1 MIAPRTYRFR
11 LVLYIG
17 VLLLFLVAALV
28 LSYHSSNTLVLK
40 EAENNAARLAQQIE
54 GQIKIEARDLAER
67 VKMLRDNTGFTSYLH
82 MAVSL
87 GTDPGALREL
97 YQRQFGWLQIDRS
110 VVLSRS
116 GRALIGAQHADLN
129 KTVIE
134 RGLMAGTGEHQFY
147 HEGKRG
153 LEMVVTSPISYRSQ
167 SLGVIAITRTLDA
180 AWMNVVRQMSGGQL
194 FLVKNGRIVLSTITE
209 EHGGQSFI
217 PSNDRIVITGESYL
231 VRRVSIG
238 DDARLPQL
246 WFALSQVELTAH
258 LHEQRNRLLALVIA
272 GCLGG
277 LMIGF
282 MMLRNF
288 SAPLGRLVKL
298 TEEVG
303 AGRLPEIR
311 RSPSHDEIGYL
322 TNRFSEMVTSLREQ
336 QDEVKRAQEQLEHEA
351 TTDALTGLYNR
362 RYLYS
367 LFPKLWS
374 EAIRS
379 HKSLALIIIDID
391 HFKKINDRYGHPT
404 GDSVLLHI
412 AIVLRSNCRVSDFL
426 FRIGGEE
433 FLILTSGDNEG
444 GTRVAEKIRST
455 LELEPYSD
463 ADNSISVTASFGVA
477 QADAGDGTNNLEQLL
492 QRADQALYAA
502 KKGGRNRV
510 VASYPQRASA

>member
-1 MIAPRTYRFR
+1 VSAPRTYRLR

-17 VLLLFLVAALV
+17 ALLLFLVAALV

-67 VKMLRDNTGFTSYLH
+67 ARMVRDNAGFTSYLYI
-82 MAVSL
+82 AVSL

-97 YQRQFGWLQIDRS
+97 YERQFGWLQIDRS

-116 GRALIGAQHADLN
+116 GKSLIGAQHVDLQ
-129 KTVIE
+129 KALAE
-134 RGLMAGTGEHQFY
+134 RRLMAEAGEYRFY
-147 HEGKRG
+147 FEGKRG
-153 LEMVVTSPISYRSQ
+153 LEMVATSPIGYRSQ
-167 SLGVIAITRTLDA
+167 SLGTIAVTKTLDA
-180 AWMNVVRQMSGGQL
+180 GWMNITRQMSGGQL
-194 FLVKNGRIVLSTITE
+194 FLVKDGRIVLSTIAE
-209 EHGGQSFI
+209 ARNGHAFASLD
-217 PSNDRIVITGESYL
+217 DRVDINGESYL
-231 VRRVSIG
+231 VRRVMFDS
-238 DDARLPQL
+238 DARLPQL
-246 WFALSQVELTAH
+246 WFGLSQQELTAH
-258 LHEQRNRLLALVIA
+258 LNEQRNRLLALVVA
-272 GCLGG
+272 GCFGG
-277 LMIGF
+277 LIIGF
-282 MMLRNF
+282 LILRNF

-298 TEEVG
+298 IEEVG
-303 AGRLPEIR
+303 AGHLPEIHR
-311 RSPSHDEIGYL
+311 VPPHDEIGYL

-336 QDEVKRAQEQLEHEA
+336 QDEVQRTQKLLQHEA

-374 EAIRS
+374 EAMRS
-379 HKSLALIIIDID
+379 NKSLALILIDID
-391 HFKKINDRYGHPT
+391 HFKKINDRYGHPM
-404 GDSVLLHI
+404 GDSVLLHV
-412 AIVLRSNCRVSDFL
+412 AIVLRANCRVSDFL

-444 GTRVAEKIRST
+444 GTQVAEKIRST
-455 LELEPYSD
+455 LEREPHCEGECT
-463 ADNSISVTASFGVA
+463 IPVTASFGVA
-477 QADAGDGTNNLEQLL
+477 QTDTADGTGGLEQLM

>member
-1 MIAPRTYRFR
+1 VIAPRTYRFR

-17 VLLLFLVAALV
+17 MLLLFLVAALV

-67 VKMLRDNTGFTSYLH
+67 AKMVRDNTGFTSYLYI
-82 MAVSL
+82 AVSL

-110 VVLSRS
+110 VVLSRT
-116 GRALIGAQHADLN
+116 GRALIGAQQADLN
-129 KTVIE
+129 KTLIK
-134 RGLMAGTGEHQFY
+134 RGLMVGTGEHLFY

-153 LEMVVTSPISYRSQ
+153 LEMVATSPISYRSQ
-167 SLGVIAITRTLDA
+167 SLGVIAVTKNLDA
-180 AWMNVVRQMSGGQL
+180 AWMKVVREMSGGQL
-194 FLVKNGRIVLSTITE
+194 FLVKDGRIVLSTLDVE
-209 EHGGQSFI
+209 RGGQSFV
-217 PSNDRIVITGESYL
+217 PDSDRVVIDGESYL
-231 VRRVSIG
+231 VQRVAIG
-238 DDARLPQL
+238 DDAHLPQL
-246 WFALSQVELTAH
+246 WFALSQQELTAH
-258 LHEQRNRLLALVIA
+258 LLVQRNRMFALVIA

-288 SAPLGRLVKL
+288 SAPLSRLVKF

-311 RSPSHDEIGYL
+311 RSLSHDEVGYL

-336 QDEVKRAQEQLEHEA
+336 QDEVKRAQEQLEREA

-374 EAIRS
+374 EAMRS

-412 AIVLRSNCRVSDFL
+412 AIVLRANCRVSDFL

-444 GTRVAEKIRST
+444 GTHVAEKIRST
-455 LELEPYSD
+455 LELEAYSD
-463 ADNSISVTASFGVA
+463 AECSIPVTASFGVA
-477 QADAGDGTNNLEQLL
+477 QADASDGTNGLEQLL
-492 QRADQALYAA
+492 RRADQALYAA

>member
-1 MIAPRTYRFR
+1 MIAPHTYRFR

-67 VKMLRDNTGFTSYLH
+67 AKMVRDNTGFTSYLYI
-82 MAVSL
+82 AVSL

-97 YQRQFGWLQIDRS
+97 YQRQFGWMQIDRS

-116 GRALIGAQHADLN
+116 GRALIGAQHVDLN
-129 KTVIE
+129 KTLIE
-134 RGLMAGTGEHQFY
+134 RGLMVGTGEHQFY

-153 LEMVVTSPISYRSQ
+153 LEMVATSPIHYRSQ
-167 SLGVIAITRTLDA
+167 SLGVIAVTRTLDA
-180 AWMNVVRQMSGGQL
+180 GWMKVVREMSGGQL
-194 FLVKNGRIVLSTITE
+194 FLVKDGRILLSTLDVE
-209 EHGGQSFI
+209 RGGQSFV
-217 PSNDRIVITGESYL
+217 PDSDRAVINGESYL
-231 VRRVSIG
+231 VQRVAIG

-246 WFALSQVELTAH
+246 WFALSQEELTAH
-258 LHEQRNRLLALVIA
+258 LHDQRNRLLALVIA

-322 TNRFSEMVTSLREQ
+322 TNRFSEMVTSLREH

-362 RYLYS
+362 RYLYN

-374 EAIRS
+374 EAMRS

-391 HFKKINDRYGHPT
+391 HFKKINDRYGHPM
-404 GDSVLLHI
+404 GDSVLLHF

-444 GTRVAEKIRST
+444 GTQVAEKIRST
-455 LELEPYSD
+455 LEREPYSD
-463 ADNSISVTASFGVA
+463 AENCIPVTASFGVA
-477 QADAGDGTNNLEQLL
+477 QADAGDGTSNLEQLL

>member
-87 GTDPGALREL
+87 KADPGALREL

-116 GRALIGAQHADLN
+116 GRALIGTQHADLN

-134 RGLMAGTGEHQFY
+134 RGLMVGTGEHQFY

-194 FLVKNGRIVLSTITE
+194 FLVKNGRIVLSTIAE
-209 EHGGQSFI
+209 EHGGQAFI

-412 AIVLRSNCRVSDFL
+412 AIVLRSNCRASDFL

-477 QADAGDGTNNLEQLL
+477 QADPGDGTNNLGQLL